1 MTDQQPPFP
10 EVEPPSRSIL
20 RNLSLVWLVPILALA
35 VALGIAWQ
43 AYSERGTL
51 IEIRFENAA
60 GVAAGDTTIR
70 YRDVVIGE
78 VEDVH
83 FTPDLQAVIVAARV
97 DTEVLPFLDEDAT
110 FWVVRPEIS
119 SQGVSGLSTV
129 VSGVYIEGAW
139 DNDAGTTQYEFEGR
153 ADPLFVLPGEEG
165 RRLTL
170 SVPVGVQL
178 SGGAPVSYRGITV
191 GRLEEPT
198 LSEDGLDLS
207 VDVFIE
213 APHDQRISEAT
224 RFWDTSGFSIN
235 LGAQGLSLD
244 VESLASLVTGGIEFD
259 EVYVGGEP
267 VGENAEFDVYL
278 NEELARASAFTAGPV
293 GDVPLSVHFTRI
305 IRGLVPGT
313 RVVMDDTTIGGVTA
327 VEVRRIETPAGP
339 QQRMVADLVV
349 DAARI
354 GLDAGATTDEVYAFF
369 AEEVGNGLRARLASA
384 GLIAGETRIEFA
396 IDYADEDV
404 VMDVAALPYPVIPW
418 VPAAASSLNTTAEGV
433 LARVAGLPFER
444 LLDQAIDTMAS
455 IEGLAGDPA
464 LRGISEEAI
473 SLLEDARETFT
484 GEAVQSVPAEALAFL
499 EEARALLAG
508 EAVQGV
514 PTDARAALADIR
526 ALIAGETVQA
536 VPTEAL
542 AILTDIR
549 TMIAGDEVQA
559 VPTEALAILADIRA
573 LIAGDDVQSVPTE
586 ALAALADVRA
596 LIADEDL
603 QAVPDEARGALTDLR
618 AILTEFSESDI
629 SGSITSLITQ
639 AEGTLTPINAAT
651 ARLPEIMEN
660 LTTLSETAAALEL
673 EATLTAANTVL
684 AAVDGFLSA
693 EGMDQVPANLASA
706 LAELENLTS
715 ALGEAD
721 VVGSLDATLDAA
733 NAAALEL
740 PGLVARTETV
750 LTQVTS
756 LLTSYGARSDFMG
769 NTMAVLDEI
778 TSAARAISRLA
789 RTIERN
795 PSSLLTGR

>member
-10 EVEPPSRSIL
+10 EVEQPNRSIL
-20 RNLSLVWLVPILALA
+20 RNLSFVWLVPVFALA

-43 AYSERGTL
+43 AYSDRGTL

-78 VEDVH
+78 VEGVH

-97 DTEVLPFLDEDAT
+97 ETEVLPFLDEDAT

-139 DNDAGTTQYEFEGR
+139 NNDAGTTQYEFEGR
-153 ADPLFVLPGEEG
+153 ANPLFVLPGEEG
-165 RRLTL
+165 LHLTL

-191 GRLEEPT
+191 GRLEEPN

-207 VDVFIE
+207 VGVFIE
-213 APHDQRISEAT
+213 APHDQRITEAT

-235 LGAQGLSLD
+235 LGAAGLSLD

-259 EVYVGGEP
+259 EVFVGGEQ
-267 VGENAEFDVYL
+267 VAENAEFNIYL
-278 NEELARASAFTAGPV
+278 NEDLARASAFAAASI
-293 GDVPLSVHFTRI
+293 GDVPLSVQFTRI

-313 RVVMDDTTIGGVTA
+313 PVVMDDTVIGGVTS
-327 VEVRRIETPAGP
+327 VEVRRIQTPAGP
-339 QQRMVADLVV
+339 QQRMVADLAV

-354 GLDAGATTDEVYAFF
+354 GLEPGANTDDVYAFF
-369 AEEVGNGLRARLASA
+369 AEEVGNGLRARLASS
-384 GLIAGETRIEFA
+384 GLISGETRIEFA
-396 IDYADEDV
+396 TDYADEDA
-404 VMDVAALPYPVIPW
+404 VMDLAALPYPVIPW

-433 LARVAGLPFER
+433 LARVAGLPFEAF
-444 LLDQAIDTMAS
+444 LDQAIDMMAS

-473 SLLEDARETFT
+473 SLLEDAREILT
-484 GEAVQSVPAEALAFL
+484 
-499 EEARALLAG
+499 
-508 EAVQGV
+508 
-514 PTDARAALADIR
+514 
-526 ALIAGETVQA
+526 GETVQA

-542 AILTDIR
+542 AFLEDARTLLAGESVQGVPTDARAAIADIRALIAGETVRAVPTEALAIMTDIR
-549 TMIAGDEVQA
+549 ALIADEEVQA

-573 LIAGDDVQSVPTE
+573 LIA
-586 ALAALADVRA
+586 
-596 LIADEDL
+596 DEDL
-603 QAVPDEARGALTDLR
+603 QAVPDEARGALADLR
-618 AILTEFSESDI
+618 TILTDFSESDI
-629 SGSITSLITQ
+629 AGNINGLIAQ
-639 AEGTLTPINAAT
+639 AEGALVPVNAAT
-651 ARLPEIMEN
+651 ARLPEIMQN

-673 EATLTAANTVL
+673 EATLTAANAVL

-693 EGMDQVPANLASA
+693 EGMDQVPTNLASA

-715 ALGEAD
+715 ALAEAD

-740 PGLVARTETV
+740 PGLVERTETV

-778 TSAARAISRLA
+778 TTAARAISRLA

>member
-10 EVEPPSRSIL
+10 EVEPQSRSVL
-20 RNLSLVWLVPILALA
+20 RNLSFVWLVPVLALA
-35 VALGIAWQ
+35 VALGIAYQ
-43 AYSERGTL
+43 AYSDRGTL
-51 IEIRFENAA
+51 IEIRFDNAA

-97 DTEVLPFLDEDAT
+97 ENDVLPFLDADAT

-139 DNDAGTTQYEFEGR
+139 DNNAGTTQYEFEGR
-153 ADPLFVLPGEEG
+153 ESPLFVLPGEEG

-191 GRLEEPT
+191 GRLEDPI
-198 LSEDGLDLS
+198 LSEDGSELS

-213 APHDQRISEAT
+213 APHDQRISSAT

-235 LGAQGLSLD
+235 LGAEGLSLD

-259 EVYVGGEP
+259 EVFVGGDP
-267 VGENAEFDVYL
+267 VDENAEFDVYA
-278 NEELARASAFTAGPV
+278 NEEIARASAFAAAPI
-293 GDVPLSVHFTRI
+293 GDVPFSVQFTRI
-305 IRGLVPGT
+305 IRGLAQGT
-313 RVVMDDTTIGGVTA
+313 RVEMDGTIIGEITA
-327 VEVRRIETPAGP
+327 VEVRRIQTPSGP
-339 QQRMVADLVV
+339 QQRMVADLAV
-349 DAARI
+349 DATRI
-354 GLDAGATTDEVYAFF
+354 GLAPGATADDVYAYL
-369 AEEVGNGLRARLASA
+369 AEEVSNGLRARLASA
-384 GLIAGETRIEFA
+384 GLISTETRIEFA
-396 IDYADEDV
+396 IDYTADDAE
-404 VMDVAALPYPVIPW
+404 MDIDTLPFPVIPW
-418 VPAAASSLNTTAEGV
+418 VPVAAGGGLNTTAEGV
-433 LARVAGLPFER
+433 LERVASLPFEAF
-444 LLDQAIDTMAS
+444 LDQAIDTLAS

-473 SLLEDARETFT
+473 SLLEDAREVLT
-484 GEAVQSVPAEALAFL
+484 
-499 EEARALLAG
+499 
-508 EAVQGV
+508 
-514 PTDARAALADIR
+514 
-526 ALIAGETVQA
+526 GETVQA

-542 AILTDIR
+542 AFLADARALLAGDSVQGIPLDARAAIADIR
-549 TMIAGDEVQA
+549 TLIAGDNVQGLPVEALAILSDIRALIADEDVQA
-559 VPTEALAILADIRA
+559 VPVEALAILADIRA
-573 LIAGDDVQSVPTE
+573 LIGDEEV
-586 ALAALADVRA
+586 
-596 LIADEDL
+596 
-603 QAVPDEARGALTDLR
+603 QAVPTQALGAIADLR
-618 AILTEFSESDI
+618 AILAEFNESDI
-629 SGSITSLITQ
+629 SGSINGLIAQ
-639 AEGTLTPINAAT
+639 AEGTLVPINAAT
-651 ARLPEIMEN
+651 ARLPAIMEN

-673 EATLTAANTVL
+673 EATLTAANAVL
-684 AAVDGFLSA
+684 AAVDGFLTA

-706 LAELENLTS
+706 LTELENLTT

-740 PGLVARTETV
+740 PGLVASTETV
-750 LTQVTS
+750 LAQVTS
-756 LLTSYGARSDFMG
+756 LLGTYGARSDFMG

-778 TSAARAISRLA
+778 TTAARAIARLA

-795 PSSLLTGR
+795 PDSLLRGR